1 MCPDLTE
8 LILPSTGTRRGLAF
22 AQAVLLTAT
31 LVGALSGTAQA
42 ATPVPPTPGNL
53 PAGVEAYQP
62 YVGQAV
68 CDPVAKPGV
77 RAFSNLLLDT
87 YPDSSTLGIV
97 RDCGVGG
104 QSEHKEGRAFDWG
117 VSVTNANQKAE
128 ADALLAWLLKA
139 DSAGNKA
146 ANARRF
152 GIMYMIWNRQMWRA
166 YDADK
171 GWTPYSGTSEHTD
184 HVHFS
189 FGWNGAKQV
198 TSWWTGKVAP
208 VDYGPSGKP
217 PISPQRLPANLL
229 VLATYGATV
238 LQQGSTDQTA
248 TKVVQRALDLTAD
261 GSFGP
266 NTTAA
271 VKDFQA
277 AQRLTADGIV
287 NSNDWLALFPKPQV
301 PFGAL
306 ETSSFGIPGT
316 VAVKGWAIDADTPDP
331 IRVHLYVDGALKTAL
346 VAGDARTDVEKL
358 YPGMGPELGYATAVT
373 LPDGAH
379 TVCAYAIN
387 VGAGTGNPSIGCKT
401 VSVRHSPFGHA
412 DALRLAPGSL
422 VSSGWVFDPDSA
434 AVVQVS
440 HTVDGTPLAVVP
452 ASASRPDV
460 GSHYTMYG
468 NNRGYTAAVDLA
480 SVPAGPH
487 TLCAVATNLDAGA
500 DTSLAC
506 TTATV
511 RHTPFGRF
519 DALAQTPAGLVFG
532 GWAIEPD
539 VAGPATVSG
548 TLDGVAVPSIQ
559 ANLERADIGRLYP
572 VDGAAHGFSAV
583 LPVPAKEG
591 SHTLCLT
598 FANVGSGPAAK
609 ALCRTVLVA
618 HKPFGRF
625 DVISVSNGQVTVKGW
640 TVDPDTKSPVTVHV
654 RIDGALVGKSAASIL
669 RADVARAFPLYGGY
683 HGFRYTPPTV
693 LAKGTHNVCV
703 YAINTGA
710 GSGNPLLACHKVT
723 VA

>member
-1 MCPDLTE
+1 

-31 LVGALSGTAQA
+31 LLAALSGSAQA
-42 ATPVPPTPGNL
+42 ATAVPPTPANL
-53 PAGVEAYQP
+53 PAAIEAYQP

-117 VSVTNANQKAE
+117 VSVTNAKQKAE
-128 ADALLAWLLKA
+128 ADGLLAWLLKA

-152 GIMYMIWNRQMWRA
+152 GIMYMIWNKQMWRA
-166 YDADK
+166 YDPDK
-171 GWTPYSGTSEHTD
+171 GWQPYSGTSEHTD

-208 VDYGPSGKP
+208 VDYGPSGKQ
-217 PISPQRLPANLL
+217 PITPERLPANLL

-238 LQQGSTDQTA
+238 LQQGSADQAA
-248 TKVVQRALDLTAD
+248 TKVVQRALQITAD
-261 GSFGP
+261 GDFGP
-266 NTTAA
+266 TTTAA
-271 VKDFQA
+271 VKEFQTS
-277 AQRLTADGIV
+277 QKVTADGVV
-287 NSNDWLALFPKPQV
+287 NSNDWPALFPKPQA

-306 ETSSFGIPGT
+306 ETSTFGIPGT

-331 IRVHLYVDGALKTAL
+331 IRVHLYVDGALNTAL
-346 VAGDARTDVEKL
+346 VAGDSRPDVEKV
-358 YPGMGPELGYATAVT
+358 YPGMGPELGYATALT
-373 LPDGAH
+373 LTDGAH
-379 TVCAYAIN
+379 TICAYAIN
-387 VGAGTGNPSIGCKT
+387 VGAGNGNPSIGCKT

-422 VSSGWVFDPDSA
+422 VTSGWVFDPDSA
-434 AVVQVS
+434 AVVQVT
-440 HTVDGTPLAVVP
+440 HTVDGVPLATVA

-460 GSHYTMYG
+460 GAHYTMYG
-468 NNRGYTAAVDLA
+468 NNRGYTADLDLSTVA
-480 SVPAGPH
+480 AGSH
-487 TLCAVATNLDAGA
+487 TLCAVATNVDAGA
-500 DTSLAC
+500 DTPLAC
-506 TTATV
+506 TTVTV
-511 RHTPFGRF
+511 RHTPFGAF
-519 DALAQTPAGLVFG
+519 DSLVQTPDGLALG

-539 VAGPATVSG
+539 VAGPATVTG
-548 TLDGVAVPSIQ
+548 TLDGVAVPDLQ
-559 ANLERADIGRLYP
+559 AGLDRPDIGRLYP
-572 VDGAAHGFSAV
+572 IDGAAHGFSAV
-583 LPVPAKEG
+583 LPVPAQEG

-598 FANVGSGPAAK
+598 VANVGPGPAAT
-609 ALCRTVLVA
+609 ARCRTIVVA
-618 HKPFGRF
+618 HRPFGRF
-625 DVISVSNGQVTVKGW
+625 DVVSVSKGQVTVKGW
-640 TVDPDTKSPVTVHV
+640 TVDPDTRSPVTVHV

-669 RADVARAFPLYGGY
+669 RADVARAFPQYGGN
-683 HGFRYTPPTV
+683 HGFRYTPSTV

-703 YAINTGA
+703 YAINSGA